1 MPKKTTKKVAVRVN
15 VSKAIRDAL
24 ETLGV
29 DAPARDVSDAVSKM
43 SPEHAEKVRA
53 TGKLWDNYVSMQRS
67 RIRGGAKRR
76 RGPAGFAG
84 VEDSNVTVAN
94 LRDLMKIA
102 TLLKSSTELT
112 NLFALISSLGSPRK
126 VQLIVS
132 KLAELQARYEDM
144 KKIDAF
150 LSDVEALGIRL

>member
-29 DAPARDVSDAVSKM
+29 DAPAREVSDVVSKM

-67 RIRGGAKRR
+67 RIRGGTKRR
-76 RGPAGFAG
+76 RAAGFAG
-84 VEDSNVTVAN
+84 VEDNNVTVAN
-94 LRDLMKIA
+94 LRELIKIA
-102 TLLKSSTELT
+102 SLLKQSTELT
-112 NLFALISSLGSPRK
+112 HLFSLIANLGSPRK

-132 KLAELQARYEDM
+132 KLAELQARYDDM
-144 KKIDAF
+144 KKVEAF

>member
-15 VSKAIRDAL
+15 VSKAIREAL

-29 DAPARDVSDAVSKM
+29 DAPARDVSEAVSRM

-76 RGPAGFAG
+76 RGAAGFAG
-84 VEDSNVTVAN
+84 IEDSNVTVAN
-94 LRDLMKIA
+94 LRDLMKVA
-102 TLLKSSTELT
+102 SLLKQPSELT
-112 NLFALISSLGSPRK
+112 HLFSLISSLGTPRK
-126 VQLIVS
+126 VQLVAG
-132 KLAELQARYEDM
+132 KLAELQARYDDM

>member
-15 VSKAIRDAL
+15 VSKAIREAL
-24 ETLGV
+24 GTLGV

-76 RGPAGFAG
+76 RGALG
-84 VEDSNVTVAN
+84 VPGMEDNNVSVAN
-94 LRDLMKIA
+94 LRDMIKI
-102 TLLKSSTELT
+102 TSLLKQSTEVT
-112 NLFALISSLGSPRK
+112 HLFSLIASLGSPRK

-132 KLAELQARYEDM
+132 KLAELQARHDDM
-144 KKIDAF
+144 KKVEAF

>member
-1 MPKKTTKKVAVRVN
+1 MPKKTTKKVAVKVN
-15 VSKAIRDAL
+15 VSKAIREAL
-24 ETLGV
+24 DTLGV
-29 DAPARDVSDAVSKM
+29 DAPAREVSEAVSKM

-76 RGPAGFAG
+76 RGAGMAG
-84 VEDSNVTVAN
+84 AEDSTVTVTN

-102 TLLKSSTELT
+102 SLLKQSGELPH
-112 NLFALISSLGSPRK
+112 LFTLISNLGSPRK

-132 KLAELQARYEDM
+132 KLSELQARYDDL
-144 KKIDAF
+144 KKVDAF
-150 LSDVEALGIRL
+150 LTDVEALGIRL

>member
-29 DAPARDVSDAVSKM
+29 DAPAREVSEAVSKM

-67 RIRGGAKRR
+67 RLRGGAKRR
-76 RGPAGFAG
+76 RGAAGFAG
-84 VEDSNVTVAN
+84 IEDSAVTVAN
-94 LRDLMKIA
+94 LRDLIKIS
-102 TLLKSSTELT
+102 TLLKQPAELS

-126 VQLIVS
+126 VQLIVG
-132 KLAELQARYEDM
+132 KLAELQARHDDL
-144 KKIDAF
+144 KKVEAF
-150 LSDVEALGIRL
+150 LNDVESLGIHL